1 MEPTW
6 LSVIELRPLPEG
18 ALGVAISVR
27 PSTALEPTSRDGLTC
42 LFEEPA
48 EVAIRLRVGSARFE
62 PGGGLVTDE
71 AVGLGIWP
79 GCLPRLSR
87 AGVGLRTHD
96 VTALAAPLEVTNPAG
111 VWFEVEPTTGTWQ
124 RVAVSHVQS
133 SFVDVRRD
141 ARVKPFFVHA
151 AGDADDVHALLCAL
165 RDGTVDEPSDA

>member
-18 ALGVAISVR
+18 ALGVATGVR

-48 EVAIRLRVGSARFE
+48 EVAIRLRRGTARFE
-62 PGGGLVTDE
+62 PGVGLVPDDTP
-71 AVGLGIWP
+71 GLGIWA

-87 AGVGLRTHD
+87 GAVGLRTHD
-96 VTALAAPLEVTNPAG
+96 VTTLADPASATPTG
-111 VWFEVEPTTGTWQ
+111 AWFEVEPATGTWM
-124 RVAVSHVQS
+124 RVSIARVQS
-133 SFVDVRRD
+133 SFVDAPRD
-141 ARVKPFFVHA
+141 AHTRSFFVHA

-165 RDGTVDEPSDA
+165 RDQTLDAPSEA